1 MVPWAGVTFSFP
13 EKNITGMRWLGNS
26 PYRVYKNRMK
36 GVQFGLWEKVYNNTI
51 TGESGFEY
59 PEFKGYHSEVYWAKV
74 KGTDGL
80 GFNVAIESK
89 DLFLR
94 MLTPADPVAPAKT
107 KIEYPKGDISFL
119 HSINAIGTKF
129 TDPVSLGPQSVSS
142 AFMASRIHGEKLKMK
157 LTFDFH

>member
-1 MVPWAGVTFSFP
+1 
-13 EKNITGMRWLGNS
+13 
-26 PYRVYKNRMK
+26 
-36 GVQFGLWEKVYNNTI
+36 
-51 TGESGFEY
+51 
-59 PEFKGYHSEVYWAKV
+59 
-74 KGTDGL
+74 
-80 GFNVAIESK
+80 
-89 DLFLR
+89 

-129 TDPVSLGPQSVSS
+129 TDPVSSGPQSVSS